1 MDACIRS
8 LRARLSKQS
17 TPQGE
22 RELLAW
28 LRENGVG
35 LAVMEVSGCYE
46 RGWAEALR
54 IVDPK
59 RVRYL
64 AKSAGRLAKKG
75 PD

>member
-1 MDACIRS
+1 
-8 LRARLSKQS
+8 
-17 TPQGE
+17 
-22 RELLAW
+22 LLAW

-35 LAVMEVSGCYE
+35 LAVMEVSGGYE